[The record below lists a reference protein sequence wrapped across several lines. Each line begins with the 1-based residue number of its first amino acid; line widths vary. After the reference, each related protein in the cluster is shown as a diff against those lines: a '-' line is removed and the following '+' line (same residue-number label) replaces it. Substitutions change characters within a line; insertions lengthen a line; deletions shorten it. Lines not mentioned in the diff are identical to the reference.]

1 MLLLVLDQSK
11 EKHLAPLATTLSSYW
26 FSYSLHR
33 FQLCDCANTKQC
45 VISDLF
51 TLSPILQSDSQGR
64 IQDFYYFFFLFC
76 VCVCGGGWGLGGGG

>member
-45 VISDLF
+45 VVSDLF
-51 TLSPILQSDSQGR
+51 TFSIILQSDSQGR
-64 IQDFYYFFFLFC
+64 IQDFIISPSC
-76 VCVCGGGWGLGGGG
+76 VCVWGGGGGG